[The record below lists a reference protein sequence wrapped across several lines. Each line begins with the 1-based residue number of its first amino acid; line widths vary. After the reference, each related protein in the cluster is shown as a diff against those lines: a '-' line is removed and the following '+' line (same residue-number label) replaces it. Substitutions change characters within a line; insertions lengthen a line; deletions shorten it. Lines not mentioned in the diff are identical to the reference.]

1 MTDDDVFDAL
11 AARLGEDDELRER
24 LAIAEREEWW
34 RRVPLTLHV
43 NAETGDMISPSGT
56 VPDDVIVEWERDL
69 RAKLRT
75 APADPDDAA

>member
-1 MTDDDVFDAL
+1 MTDDDVFDEL
-11 AARLGEDDELRER
+11 ATRLGEDHELRESF
-24 LAIAEREEWW
+24 AIAEREWW
-34 RRVPLTLHV
+34 CRVPLTLHV

-69 RAKLRT
+69 RTKLRS